1 MMSLSASAGRP
12 KFLTGVRNEST
23 LSGTSG
29 AKTAIVVGARSGV
42 GIGVGVEDGV
52 EAGLWGKE

>member
-29 AKTAIVVGARSGV
+29 AKTETVVEGKSGV

-52 EAGLWGKE
+52 AAGLWGKE